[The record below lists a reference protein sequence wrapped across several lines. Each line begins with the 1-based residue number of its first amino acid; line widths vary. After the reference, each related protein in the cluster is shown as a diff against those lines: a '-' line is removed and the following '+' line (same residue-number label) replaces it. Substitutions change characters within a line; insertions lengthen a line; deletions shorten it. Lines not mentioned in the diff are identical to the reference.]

1 MNIKQS
7 SNIQE
12 NRYKAKPIFKEEKEF
27 IESHMPE
34 IASLPNDCWIVGGS
48 TKTVYLD
55 LYSNKPYIKFKV
67 ENSGKFIIQKIIENY
82 LKIMY
87 LLQCQKLLIEKVR
100 G

>member
-1 MNIKQS
+1 MKIKQS
-7 SNIQE
+7 DNIQE

-27 IESHMPE
+27 IETHIPV
-34 IASLPNDCWIVGGS
+34 IGSLLDDCWIVGGS

-67 ENSGKFIIQKIIENY
+67 ENGGKFIIQKIIENY

-87 LLQCQKLLIEKVR
+87 LLQCQKLLIEKVKE
-100 G
+100 

>member
-1 MNIKQS
+1 MVNIKQS

-67 ENSGKFIIQKIIENY
+67 ENGGKFII
-82 LKIMY
+82 
-87 LLQCQKLLIEKVR
+87 
-100 G
+100 